1 MDYRE
6 LHYLLLI
13 GFNRS
18 NREITKRVYSDNL
31 TPGQPKILEF
41 LLGNNGCTQKEIG
54 RGCAL
59 DKSTVTSLISRM
71 EDGGL
76 IRREA
81 DDKDRRV
88 TRIYLTELG
97 EKRAKRV
104 KEVFGIVDKAA
115 WGEIPLEERES
126 FMRTFIKII
135 NNLESMEE
143 DK

>member
-1 MDYRE
+1 
-6 LHYLLLI
+6 
-13 GFNRS
+13 
-18 NREITKRVYSDNL
+18 
-31 TPGQPKILEF
+31 
-41 LLGNNGCTQKEIG
+41 
-54 RGCAL
+54 
-59 DKSTVTSLISRM
+59 M

-76 IRREA
+76 VRREA

-88 TRIYLTELG
+88 TRIFLTELG

-104 KEVFGIVDKAA
+104 REVFGIVDKAA
-115 WGEIPLEERES
+115 WGEIPCEERES